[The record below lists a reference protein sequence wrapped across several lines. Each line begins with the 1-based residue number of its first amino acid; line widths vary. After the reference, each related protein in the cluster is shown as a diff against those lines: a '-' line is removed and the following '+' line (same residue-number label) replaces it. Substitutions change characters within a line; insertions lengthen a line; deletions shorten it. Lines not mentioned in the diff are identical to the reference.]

1 MLLWGFWK
9 QRSVSA
15 SVRKTLSEPT
25 FRPKT
30 SPKHFEIKLIQHYFS
45 IISEMETM
53 TSFMW
58 TISAVLQVLP
68 RVICYWNHRVCF
80 QWSAPCRYKPYLLL
94 ERETV
99 IFWTAVRIGQISE
112 HRETGVSTRPPSCCD
127 ITQVE
132 SPGATHRIYHFLF
145 IAKWSPWSYCSL
157 HFWRHR
163 QKGVIRSRQDWP
175 HGSVSR
181 RLYLWNCWSQT
192 VWVWLSK

>member
-1 MLLWGFWK
+1 MFLWGFWK

-99 IFWTAVRIGQISE
+99 IFWTTVRIGQISE

-132 SPGATHRIYHFLF
+132 SPGATHRIYHLKPLKLLQFAFLEAQTKRGDKVKAGLATWF
-145 IAKWSPWSYCSL
+145 CL
-157 HFWRHR
+157 
-163 QKGVIRSRQDWP
+163 QKV
-175 HGSVSR
+175 VSMK
-181 RLYLWNCWSQT
+181 LLEPDCLGLVMQINE
-192 VWVWLSK
+192 